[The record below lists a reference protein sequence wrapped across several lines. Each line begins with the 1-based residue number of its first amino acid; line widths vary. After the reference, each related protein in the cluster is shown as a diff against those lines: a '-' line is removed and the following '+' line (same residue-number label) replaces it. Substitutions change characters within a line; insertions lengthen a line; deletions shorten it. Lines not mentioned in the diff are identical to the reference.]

1 MDLIAKKAIVS
12 GRVQGVFYR
21 ATTKDRALK
30 INVKGYAKNL
40 DDGTVEV
47 LAIGEESSVDWLM
60 EWLWTGSRASKVRNV
75 VTSDVSNI
83 DTKQY
88 SGFVTQ

>member
-1 MDLIAKKAIVS
+1 MELTAKKAIVS
-12 GRVQGVFYR
+12 GRVQGVFFR

-30 INVKGYAKNL
+30 INLKGYAKNL

-60 EWLWTGSRASKVRNV
+60 EWLWTGSRASKVSNV
-75 VTSDVSNI
+75 VTSKVTDI
-83 DTKQY
+83 DANQY
-88 SGFVTQ
+88 SGFITQ